1 MHYSAAGKRQ
11 SRKTK
16 WVYAQGWFK
25 LWAAAGSVIFT
36 KLEDIAK
43 GFTQAN
49 KNAAQM
55 APSEGIIIPKK
66 SHAVFQGAHRQV
78 KICFQKHLVLVIATC
93 FSTCLVDSKIL
104 SNWILVKL
112 VFVLYWCDDSPL
124 AVTILSLTFPL
135 SLLISFY
142 LLDGL
147 PGTET
152 QNPRVHI

>member
-36 KLEDIAK
+36 KLEDTAK

-55 APSEGIIIPKK
+55 PPCEGIIIPKK
-66 SHAVFQGAHRQV
+66 SHAVFQ
-78 KICFQKHLVLVIATC
+78 VLT
-93 FSTCLVDSKIL
+93 DKSKSVFKSIL
-104 SNWILVKL
+104 
-112 VFVLYWCDDSPL
+112 F
-124 AVTILSLTFPL
+124 
-135 SLLISFY
+135 
-142 LLDGL
+142 
-147 PGTET
+147 
-152 QNPRVHI
+152 